1 MFNSI
6 SNINLRIIII
16 CIFNYWWNYARDLTN
31 IKTFRLVLISP
42 TKSKPCALK
51 TQHIFAKF
59 VALIY
64 ELFTGLALGL
74 QANIS
79 QLNNC
84 PKIDSPFF
92 CQIYIY
98 IYIEKDICI
107 LLHRL
112 EAKAHKKPFFYVSCT
127 SAVVCVTLARGIQ
140 GQGSGRRLRCP
151 VTRPTLWQQRK
162 PKKKATK
169 GNPADPRSRRRRRG
183 RRQTEFVVVV
193 AVAIGKAFF
202 NCFRFEVMTNAF
214 PLFSQ
219 PFAPWCSPFSGLHAA
234 IVPFSDSLILFFSR
248 SHAAGWPRCCFFI
261 SCADFRSKQA
271 TGGNELWPPGP
282 LPPAPSAP
290 PPPATATAHPG
301 THHLCTIAVRII
313 NRNLKIFDIK

>member
-169 GNPADPRSRRRRRG
+169 GNPRWPTKPTTSTRTTTNRIRCRCRCRDRKSFFQLFPFRGHDKCIPFIFPALCPLMLPLLWSPCGDCPFLWFSNSLFLQVACCRLAPLLFFYLMRRFSKQTSDRRQWTMTPRS
-183 RRQTEFVVVV
+183 
-193 AVAIGKAFF
+193 
-202 NCFRFEVMTNAF
+202 
-214 PLFSQ
+214 S
-219 PFAPWCSPFSGLHAA
+219 SS
-234 IVPFSDSLILFFSR
+234 SS
-248 SHAAGWPRCCFFI
+248 
-261 SCADFRSKQA
+261 
-271 TGGNELWPPGP
+271 
-282 LPPAPSAP
+282 
-290 PPPATATAHPG
+290 
-301 THHLCTIAVRII
+301 
-313 NRNLKIFDIK
+313 